1 MTATVVFSLLLLALS
16 PALPAQPVGEGAS
29 GAKSSNRSEIAEI
42 QGCLQR
48 DQGFYILVDANNEYQ
63 RLSDN
68 KNLKKLVGH
77 EVRLTGTPEIR
88 TIDTTPPGAASS
100 VVEQHYFKVTT
111 VQDVSPNCRVY
122 GK

>member
-111 VQDVSPNCRVY
+111 VQDVS
-122 GK
+122 